1 MKLHLVTDNPELP
14 SYEDELQQL
23 KDHYHDY
30 DPEEWD
36 AQYERLTEIAVL
48 EDQLCARR
56 KEQIRKRTSYC
67 SLP

>member
-1 MKLHLVTDNPELP
+1 MKLHLVTDNSVLP

-48 EDQLCARR
+48 EKRLTDHKQQL
-56 KEQIRKRTSYC
+56 IRKHTDR
-67 SLP
+67 LR

>member
-14 SYEDELQQL
+14 SYEEELQQL

-30 DPEEWD
+30 DPDEWE

-48 EDQLCARR
+48 EKRLIDQKQHL
-56 KEQIRKRTSYC
+56 IRKRTAQIS
-67 SLP
+67 

>member
-48 EDQLCARR
+48 EKRLTDHKQQL
-56 KEQIRKRTSYC
+56 IRKHTDR
-67 SLP
+67 LR

>member
-48 EDQLCARR
+48 EKRLIDQKQHL
-56 KEQIRKRTSYC
+56 IRKRTAQIS
-67 SLP
+67 

>member
-14 SYEDELQQL
+14 SYEEELQQL

-30 DPEEWD
+30 DPDEWE

-48 EDQLCARR
+48 KKRLIDQKQHL
-56 KEQIRKRTSYC
+56 IRKRTAQIS
-67 SLP
+67 